1 MSGGSPKVKNGSN
14 ENDLVY
20 ELRDGWSKRITQRQ
34 SGNSAGL
41 LDVYLTPPAKYPHK
55 RLRST
60 NELVAFLIKHP
71 ECPFDPRDRLK
82 SSFSAEIFYDKFS
95 HNFPPKT
102 TLSLN
107 RVTITNLKLTK
118 CSFCP

>member
-20 ELRDGWSKRITQRQ
+20 ELRDGWSKKITQRQ
-34 SGNSAGL
+34 SGKSAGHK
-41 LDVYLTPPAKYPHK
+41 DVYLTPPAKYHQK
-55 RLRST
+55 QLRSS

-71 ECPFDPRDRLK
+71 ECPFDPRDRFK
-82 SSFSAEIFYDKFS
+82 SSFSAEKIFYDKFS

-102 TLSLN
+102 T
-107 RVTITNLKLTK
+107 
-118 CSFCP
+118 